1 MKDASLA
8 NTRNFSIIAH
18 IDHGK
23 STLADRIIEF
33 CGGLSNREMQNQVL
47 DSLEIER
54 ERGITVKAQS
64 VSLKFRK
71 DEAEFNLNLIDTP
84 GHVDFAYEVS
94 RSLAACDGAILL
106 IDASQG
112 VEAQTLSTCY
122 NAIEQGLTILPV
134 LNKIDLPQADPER
147 VKKEIEEIIGIDASN
162 APCISAKNGE
172 GIEELLN
179 IIVEEIPSPQ
189 GNIDSPLEA
198 LIIDSWFDQYLGVVS
213 LVKVMNGKLMQGEKI
228 KLNSTG
234 NTHLAERLGFFT
246 PKRQETVELS
256 AGDVGFICA
265 GVRDIRGAPVGDT
278 LTHQNHTA
286 SLPGFKPVKPQV
298 FAALYPL
305 DSSEFELFRES
316 LERLSLNDAALSY
329 QPEQSSALGSGF
341 RCGFLGTLHMEIV
354 IERLQGEHGIEL
366 LATAPTVAYQIL
378 DSSNNLLEIENP
390 SKYPEPNHINEV
402 KEPIAKATILVPENF
417 IGNVISLCEEKRGAQ
432 KSLRYVGGQIEL
444 IYEMPMN
451 EIVLDFFDRLKSCS
465 KGYASLD
472 YDFVRFDLSDMV
484 KVDILLNGEK
494 VDALN
499 FMVHRSKADQKGR
512 ELAKSLREVIPR
524 QMYDIAIQAAIG
536 GKILARET
544 VKAFRKDVTAKL
556 YGGDVT
562 RKMKLLEK
570 QKKGKKKMRQ
580 IGKVEVPQEAFLS
593 ILKAVSYTHLTL
605 PTNREV

>member
-228 KLNSTG
+228 KFNSTG

-378 DSSNNLLEIENP
+378 DSSNKLLEIENP

-593 ILKAVSYTHLTL
+593 ILKVSK
-605 PTNREV
+605 

>member
-189 GNIDSPLEA
+189 GKIDSPLEA

-256 AGDVGFICA
+256 AGNVGFICA

-378 DSSNNLLEIENP
+378 DSSNKLLEIENP

-472 YDFVRFDLSDMV
+472 YDFLRFDLSDMV

-593 ILKAVSYTHLTL
+593 ILKVSK
-605 PTNREV
+605 

>member
-256 AGDVGFICA
+256 AGNVGFICA

-378 DSSNNLLEIENP
+378 DSSNKLLEIENP

-417 IGNVISLCEEKRGAQ
+417 IGNVISLCEEKRGTQ

-472 YDFVRFDLSDMV
+472 YDFLRFDLSDMV

-593 ILKAVSYTHLTL
+593 VLRVTK
-605 PTNREV
+605 

>member
-246 PKRQETVELS
+246 PKRQEIVELS

-472 YDFVRFDLSDMV
+472 YEFVRYDLSDKV

-593 ILKAVSYTHLTL
+593 ILKVSK
-605 PTNREV
+605 

>member
-278 LTHQNHTA
+278 LTHQNHIA

-378 DSSNNLLEIENP
+378 DSSNKLLEIENP

-570 QKKGKKKMRQ
+570 QKKRKEKN
-580 IGKVEVPQEAFLS
+580 EADW
-593 ILKAVSYTHLTL
+593 KG
-605 PTNREV
+605 

>member
-64 VSLKFRK
+64 VSLRFRK
-71 DEAEFNLNLIDTP
+71 DELEFNLNLIDTP

-134 LNKIDLPQADPER
+134 LNKIDLPQADPDR

-179 IIVEEIPSPQ
+179 IIVEEIPTPE
-189 GNIDSPLEA
+189 GKIDSPLEA

-246 PKRQETVELS
+246 PKRQETLELS

-278 LTHQNHTA
+278 LTHQNHNA

-378 DSSNNLLEIENP
+378 DSSNKLLEIENP

-472 YDFVRFDLSDMV
+472 YDFVRFDPSDMV

-593 ILKAVSYTHLTL
+593 ILKVSK
-605 PTNREV
+605 

>member
-179 IIVEEIPSPQ
+179 IIVEEIPSPR

-593 ILKAVSYTHLTL
+593 ILKVSK
-605 PTNREV
+605 

>member
-286 SLPGFKPVKPQV
+286 SLPGFKPIKPQV

-378 DSSNNLLEIENP
+378 DSSNKLLEIENP

-593 ILKAVSYTHLTL
+593 ILKVSK
-605 PTNREV
+605 

>member
-23 STLADRIIEF
+23 STLADRIIEL

-593 ILKAVSYTHLTL
+593 ILKVSK
-605 PTNREV
+605 

>member
-246 PKRQETVELS
+246 PKRQEIVELS

-417 IGNVISLCEEKRGAQ
+417 IGNVISLCEEKRGTQ

-524 QMYDIAIQAAIG
+524 QMYD
-536 GKILARET
+536 
-544 VKAFRKDVTAKL
+544 
-556 YGGDVT
+556 
-562 RKMKLLEK
+562 
-570 QKKGKKKMRQ
+570 
-580 IGKVEVPQEAFLS
+580 LS
-593 ILKAVSYTHLTL
+593 LIHI
-605 PTNREV
+605 

>member
-256 AGDVGFICA
+256 AGKVGFICA

-378 DSSNNLLEIENP
+378 DSSNKLLEIENP

-417 IGNVISLCEEKRGAQ
+417 IGNVISLCEEKRGTQ

-472 YDFVRFDLSDMV
+472 YDFLRFDLSDMV

-524 QMYDIAIQAAIG
+524 QMYDVAIQGAIG
-536 GKILARET
+536 SKILARET
-544 VKAFRKDVTAKL
+544 VKAYRKDVTAKL

-562 RKMKLLEK
+562 RKKKLLEK

-593 ILKAVSYTHLTL
+593 VLRVTK
-605 PTNREV
+605 

>member
-8 NTRNFSIIAH
+8 NTRNFSTIAH

-179 IIVEEIPSPQ
+179 IIVEEIPSPR

-378 DSSNNLLEIENP
+378 DSSNKLLEIENP

-593 ILKAVSYTHLTL
+593 ILKVSK
-605 PTNREV
+605 

>member
-256 AGDVGFICA
+256 AGNVGFICA

-378 DSSNNLLEIENP
+378 DSLNKLLEIENP

-472 YDFVRFDLSDMV
+472 YDFLRFDLSDMV

-593 ILKAVSYTHLTL
+593 ILKVSK
-605 PTNREV
+605 

>member
-499 FMVHRSKADQKGR
+499 FMVHRSKSDQKGR

-593 ILKAVSYTHLTL
+593 ILKVSK
-605 PTNREV
+605 

>member
-256 AGDVGFICA
+256 AGNVGFICA

-378 DSSNNLLEIENP
+378 DSSNKLLEIENP

-417 IGNVISLCEEKRGAQ
+417 IGNVISLCEEKRGSQ

-472 YDFVRFDLSDMV
+472 YDFLRFDLSDMV

-593 ILKAVSYTHLTL
+593 ILKVSK
-605 PTNREV
+605 

>member
-23 STLADRIIEF
+23 STLADRIIEL

-71 DEAEFNLNLIDTP
+71 EESEFNLNLIDTP

-593 ILKAVSYTHLTL
+593 ILKVSK
-605 PTNREV
+605 

>member
-234 NTHLAERLGFFT
+234 NTHLTERLGFFT
-246 PKRQETVELS
+246 PKRQEIVELS

-593 ILKAVSYTHLTL
+593 ILKVSK
-605 PTNREV
+605 

>member
-1 MKDASLA
+1 MKDASLT

-71 DEAEFNLNLIDTP
+71 DELEFNLNLIDTP

-134 LNKIDLPQADPER
+134 LNKIDLPQADPDR
-147 VKKEIEEIIGIDASN
+147 VKKEIEEIIGIEASN

-179 IIVEEIPSPQ
+179 IIVEKIPSPE
-189 GNIDSPLEA
+189 GKIDSPLEA

-213 LVKVMNGKLMQGEKI
+213 LVKVMNGKLIQGEKI

-246 PKRQETVELS
+246 PKRQETLELS

-278 LTHQNHTA
+278 LTHQNHNA

-378 DSSNNLLEIENP
+378 DSSNKLLEIENP

-593 ILKAVSYTHLTL
+593 ILKVSK
-605 PTNREV
+605 

>member
-1 MKDASLA
+1 MKDVSLA

-593 ILKAVSYTHLTL
+593 ILKVSK
-605 PTNREV
+605 

>member
-246 PKRQETVELS
+246 PKRQEIVELS

-417 IGNVISLCEEKRGAQ
+417 IGNVISLCEEKRGTQ

-593 ILKAVSYTHLTL
+593 ILKVSK
-605 PTNREV
+605 